1 MDIPWIGCN
10 INLQSKRIKE
20 NDAFMKTKIYQ
31 SIAVILLVFLQL
43 YSNGQSTNWTEERLK
58 KHWKEIGADEL
69 EGIYSKEV
77 RHSMYFNNRIV
88 HNVAKIVE
96 ERYYIIKNKDGYI
109 LSNFLG
115 EYNALL
121 TKTYSP
127 SSFLMSTK
135 VENFGIP
142 LNETVTARLIKI
154 SSSELDID
162 NYKYILDD
170 DEFVVIS
177 DAFTMLYK
185 PENEPVIKNEAVIK
199 KAVSGTGFAIT
210 SNGIIATNYHVIE
223 EANSIKIRG
232 VNSDFNKTY
241 NAKVLVSDKNN
252 DLALIQIDDY
262 GFTSTGVIPYTIK
275 TSISSVGENVF
286 VLGYP
291 LRATMGDE
299 IKLTN
304 GIISSKTGFQ
314 GDVTAYQ
321 ISAPVQPGNSGG
333 PVFDS
338 RGNLIGIVN
347 AKLVEAENAAYAIKT
362 SYLSG
367 LLELLSTPPK
377 LQTVNSLTDKTLPSQ
392 VEIIKKLVF
401 IIETN

>member
-1 MDIPWIGCN
+1 
-10 INLQSKRIKE
+10 
-20 NDAFMKTKIYQ
+20 MKTKIYQ